1 METLFSQINQQKRE
15 RCAPLA
21 WRMRPRS
28 LGEVVGQQDICGE
41 GTWLYQAI
49 HNDTLTSLLLYGP
62 PGVGKTS
69 LAHVIAH
76 TTHAQF
82 EALSAIGGTVA
93 ELRKIIARADEALL
107 RQGIRTIVFIDE
119 IHRFSRAQQDALL
132 PAVEQGIIILIGA
145 TTENPYFEVN
155 TALRSRLHII
165 TMHALSESD
174 VRELLQRA
182 CTDKRGLNSAFKLAA
197 DACERIVALAHGDAR
212 AALTILDEAATLAY
226 VQPNTVQTPPQ
237 SGKTLITLQHVEAS
251 AGVRLPSYDKNKDEH
266 YDIISAFIKSMRG
279 SDPDAALFW
288 LARMIDG
295 GEDPRFIARRIMIA
309 ASEDVGNADPQAL
322 LVASAAFRAAE
333 VIGYPECR
341 INLAQAALYVALAPK
356 SNAAE
361 AGIDAA
367 LAAVRSSKQAPVPS
381 YLRDRHR
388 PGAQDYGVYHYPHN
402 YEDGWVDQRYL
413 PEGMQQGSFFKPSTR
428 GWEAQACK
436 RLEGI
441 TAAHR
446 TQAADQ
452 RTQAASQRAQA
463 ANQRTQAADHRTQA
477 ASQRAQAADYAKPA
491 PPPTPSPL
499 PREQAAHRP
508 KPSPLPRDT
517 R

>member
-446 TQAADQ
+446 
-452 RTQAASQRAQA
+452 AQA
-463 ANQRTQAADHRTQA
+463 AGHRTQAADHR
-477 ASQRAQAADYAKPA
+477 AQEADCAKPA
-491 PPPTPSPL
+491 PSPVPSPCSH
-499 PREQAAHRP
+499 EQAAHRT
-508 KPSPLPRDT
+508 KSSPLPRDT

>member
-165 TMHALSESD
+165 TMHALSEGD

-237 SGKTLITLQHVEAS
+237 SGKTIITLQHVEAS

-367 LAAVRSSKQAPVPS
+367 LAAVRSSKQASVPS

-446 TQAADQ
+446 
-452 RTQAASQRAQA
+452 AQA
-463 ANQRTQAADHRTQA
+463 AGHRTQAADHR
-477 ASQRAQAADYAKPA
+477 AQEADCAKPA
-491 PPPTPSPL
+491 PSPVPSPCSH
-499 PREQAAHRP
+499 EQAAHRT
-508 KPSPLPRDT
+508 KSSPLPRDT

>member
-165 TMHALSESD
+165 TMHALSEGD

-212 AALTILDEAATLAY
+212 AALTILDEAATLAH

-367 LAAVRSSKQAPVPS
+367 LAAVRSSKQAYVPS

-413 PEGMQQGSFFKPSTR
+413 PEGMQQGSFFKPSPR

-446 TQAADQ
+446 A
-452 RTQAASQRAQA
+452 QAASH
-463 ANQRTQAADHRTQA
+463 RTQAADHQ
-477 ASQRAQAADYAKPA
+477 AQATDCAKSE
-491 PPPTPSPL
+491 PSPV
-499 PREQAAHRP
+499 PSPCSHEQAAHRT
-508 KPSPLPRDT
+508 KSSPLPRDT

>member
-165 TMHALSESD
+165 TMHALSEGD

-182 CTDKRGLNSAFKLAA
+182 CTDKRGLNSAFELAA

-212 AALTILDEAATLAY
+212 AALTILDEAATLAH

-341 INLAQAALYVALAPK
+341 INLAQAALYIALAPK

-446 TQAADQ
+446 
-452 RTQAASQRAQA
+452 AQA
-463 ANQRTQAADHRTQA
+463 PRHRTQAADHQ
-477 ASQRAQAADYAKPA
+477 AQATDCAKSE
-491 PPPTPSPL
+491 PSPV
-499 PREQAAHRP
+499 PSPCSHEQAAHRT
-508 KPSPLPRDT
+508 KSSPLPRDT

>member
-165 TMHALSESD
+165 TMQALSESD

-441 TAAHR
+441 TEAHRAQAAGHR
-446 TQAADQ
+446 TQAADHQ
-452 RTQAASQRAQA
+452 AQA
-463 ANQRTQAADHRTQA
+463 TDC
-477 ASQRAQAADYAKPA
+477 AKSE
-491 PPPTPSPL
+491 PSPV
-499 PREQAAHRP
+499 PSPCSHEQAAHRA
-508 KPSPLPRDT
+508 KSSPLPRDT

>member
-1 METLFSQINQQKRE
+1 METLFSQINQDKRD

-28 LGEVVGQQDICGE
+28 LNEVVGQQDICTE

-49 HNDTLTSLLLYGP
+49 QHDTLTSLLLYGP

-93 ELRKIIARADEALL
+93 DLRKIIARADEALL

-165 TMHALSESD
+165 TMHALSHD
-174 VRELLQRA
+174 DICGLLQRA
-182 CTDKRGLNSAFKLAA
+182 CLDKRGLNGAFELAA
-197 DACERIVALAHGDAR
+197 EARDRIVVLAHGDAR
-212 AALTILDEAATLAY
+212 AALTILDEAATLAR
-226 VQPNTVQTPPQ
+226 VQSDSAQTPHQ
-237 SGKTLITLQHVEAS
+237 SGKTLITLPNVEAS

-279 SDPDAALFW
+279 SDPDAALYW

-367 LAAVRSSKQAPVPS
+367 LAAVRSSKQAYVPS

-413 PEGMQQGSFFKPSTR
+413 PEGIEQGSFFKPSPR
-428 GWEAQACK
+428 GWEVQACK
-436 RLEGI
+436 RLQGI

-446 TQAADQ
+446 AYAADSRPRAAEHHAQ
-452 RTQAASQRAQA
+452 VAKHHTQTEEYQA
-463 ANQRTQAADHRTQA
+463 RAADRNKS
-477 ASQRAQAADYAKPA
+477 ASSQ
-491 PPPTPSPL
+491 TPS
-499 PREQAAHRP
+499 
-508 KPSPLPRDT
+508 SLPRDT

>member
-446 TQAADQ
+446 
-452 RTQAASQRAQA
+452 AQA
-463 ANQRTQAADHRTQA
+463 PRHRTQAADHQ
-477 ASQRAQAADYAKPA
+477 AQATDCAKSE
-491 PPPTPSPL
+491 PSPV
-499 PREQAAHRP
+499 PSPCSHEQAAHRT
-508 KPSPLPRDT
+508 KSSPLPRDT

>member
-165 TMHALSESD
+165 TMHALSEGD

-226 VQPNTVQTPPQ
+226 VQPNTVQTPSQ

-341 INLAQAALYVALAPK
+341 INLAQAALYIALAPK

-446 TQAADQ
+446 
-452 RTQAASQRAQA
+452 AQA
-463 ANQRTQAADHRTQA
+463 PRHRTQAADHQ
-477 ASQRAQAADYAKPA
+477 AQATDCAKSE
-491 PPPTPSPL
+491 PSPV
-499 PREQAAHRP
+499 PSPCSHEQAAHRT
-508 KPSPLPRDT
+508 KSSPLPRDT

>member
-413 PEGMQQGSFFKPSTR
+413 PEGMQQGSFFKPSPR

-436 RLEGI
+436 RLDDI
-441 TAAHR
+441 TAAHRAQVASQCTQAAGHR
-446 TQAADQ
+446 TQAADC
-452 RTQAASQRAQA
+452 
-463 ANQRTQAADHRTQA
+463 
-477 ASQRAQAADYAKPA
+477 AKPA
-491 PPPTPSPL
+491 PTPAPSPCSH
-499 PREQAAHRP
+499 EQAAHRA
-508 KPSPLPRDT
+508 KSSPLPRDT